1 MNGSGCRNCPV
12 EKCETLNYRGSV
24 CAAQRAKLGLGDPND
39 RTDCWQFQDCFY
51 RNDVGWCPESCRMY
65 RHKDDIR
72 CTELRHFLE
81 VEIKQTRERQE
92 NIRGPIYDGVW
103 VGFDEART
111 LRRRHIQFCE
121 RLLKMLN
128 KDAK

>member
-51 RNDVGWCPESCRMY
+51 RNDVGWCPENCIQY
-65 RHKDDIR
+65 HHKDYVRVVR
-72 CTELRHFLE
+72 CKDCGYHRD
-81 VEIKQTRERQE
+81 
-92 NIRGPIYDGVW
+92 YDGNTTGEVICKRFNTFREPDFYCAY
-103 VGFDEART
+103 G
-111 LRRRHIQFCE
+111 E
-121 RLLKMLN
+121 RKTEN
-128 KDAK
+128 E